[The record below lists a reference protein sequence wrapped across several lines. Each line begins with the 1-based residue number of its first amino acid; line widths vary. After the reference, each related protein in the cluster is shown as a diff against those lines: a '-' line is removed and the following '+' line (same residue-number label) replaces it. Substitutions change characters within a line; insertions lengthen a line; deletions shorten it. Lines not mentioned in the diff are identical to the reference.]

1 MNLQGKTALVTGGG
15 TGIGLES
22 ALALAQGGC
31 RVAIAGRRADVLER
45 AVANRPSRLLHHVV
59 DVADRETVDQLF
71 AWADE
76 QLGQID
82 ILVNSAGTNVK
93 TRTMTTMTPEQWDHI
108 IQVNTTGIYN
118 CMYAVLPQMRQR
130 KDGLIINISS
140 IAGLRAS
147 QLGGVAYTA
156 SKSGMSALGKAVS
169 NELGGEGIRVTTV
182 YPGEVNTPLLEQRP
196 NPVSNDHKAAI
207 LQPEDVGQLVVAIA
221 NLPARAHIPE
231 VIIKPAHQLFT

>member
-22 ALALAQGGC
+22 ALALSQEGC
-31 RVAIAGRRADVLER
+31 RVAISGRRADVLER
-45 AVANRPSRLLHHVV
+45 AVTDTQSRLLHHVV

-71 AWADE
+71 AWANE

-118 CMYAVLPQMRQR
+118 CMYAVLPQMRRR

-140 IAGLRAS
+140 IAGLRTS

-156 SKSGMSALGKAVS
+156 SKFGMSALGKAVS
-169 NELGGEGIRVTTV
+169 NELGDEGIRVTTV

-231 VIIKPAHQLFT
+231 VVIKPVHQLFT